1 MMESYP
7 VSGGKYTI
15 TPTTGTVGIGTVQ
28 AEQDEQDEQ
37 DESNSYE
44 AEIRFPDG
52 KVFSTAVP
60 KANPEMRIGEKIVI
74 KHPEA
79 GSVDIYIIVDIH
91 HRFQQAAGKIIY
103 TKVVIWVADWPR

>member
-1 MMESYP
+1 MN
-7 VSGGKYTI
+7 
-15 TPTTGTVGIGTVQ
+15 PTTGTVGIGTVQ
-28 AEQDEQDEQ
+28 TEQDEQ

-60 KANPEMRIGEKIVI
+60 KVNPEMRIGEKIVI

-91 HRFQQAAGKIIY
+91 HRFQQATGKITY
-103 TKVVIWVADWPR
+103 TKFVIWVADWPR